1 MIQRIQSVYLAI
13 SILLLIVSSCFPWG
27 YIINQGSG
35 DVMEVYNL
43 YVNSGMSYSLVTLP
57 LFLIQMLSVILSVY
71 TIYSYGNRRNQMR
84 LCTLILILLCGWHL
98 LATVFFLVLPNA
110 DKQEAFM
117 LHWFA
122 VLPLVSMLFAWL
134 AKRAI
139 RADEELV
146 RSADRIR

>member
-1 MIQRIQSVYLAI
+1 MIQRIQSAYLAI
-13 SILLLIVSSCFPWG
+13 SILLLIVSSCLPWG
-27 YIINQGSG
+27 AVCNQENG

-43 YVNSGMSYSLVTLP
+43 YVNSGTSYSLITLP
-57 LFLIQMLSVILSVY
+57 LFLIQLVSVVLSVY
-71 TIYSYGNRRNQMR
+71 TITSYANRRNQMR
-84 LCTLILILLCGWHL
+84 LCTLILILLVGWHL
-98 LATVFFLVLPNA
+98 LATVFFLVLPDA
-110 DKQEAFM
+110 DKQESFG

-122 VLPLVSMLFAWL
+122 VLPLVSILLTYL